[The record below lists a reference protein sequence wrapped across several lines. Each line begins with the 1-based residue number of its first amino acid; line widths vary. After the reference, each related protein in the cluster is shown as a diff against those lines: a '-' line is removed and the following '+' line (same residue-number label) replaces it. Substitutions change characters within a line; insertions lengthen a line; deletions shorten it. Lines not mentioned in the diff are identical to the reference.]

1 MESTWV
7 WGLRSLCELLATRP
21 TSLVAIAA
29 CGAMY
34 ALYSDMQEETQRNA
48 ERQQRFLEMQTE
60 AMTRITEQ
68 LTEMN
73 VRLQTIEKG
82 KHEH

>member
-1 MESTWV
+1 MESSWI
-7 WGLRSLCELLATRP
+7 WALRSLAEMLYSRP
-21 TSLVAIAA
+21 TSVVAIGA
-29 CGAMY
+29 CWAMY

-48 ERQQRFLEMQTE
+48 ERQQRFLETQTE